1 MEKPKRSGSKLAPV
15 LDMSSLP
22 VLDTSSLPVLD
33 TSSPGLSIHLVIIAL
48 ATWMRRLI
56 AIFFWVCHLVKK
68 AAIFLRKRLQKL
80 IKKKALELHPDKRPN
95 DRNAHADI
103 LRLNASYAILKDEK
117 AKKSF
122 DDLMRV
128 KREKAPPPITT
139 GFQTTEDDV

>member
-1 MEKPKRSGSKLAPV
+1 MDEEVDRYFFLGLPSGKEGGHLSEKEI
-15 LDMSSLP
+15 
-22 VLDTSSLPVLD
+22 T
-33 TSSPGLSIHLVIIAL
+33 
-48 ATWMRRLI
+48 
-56 AIFFWVCHLVKK
+56 K
-68 AAIFLRKRLQKL
+68 AY
-80 IKKKALELHPDKRPN
+80 KKKALELHPDKRPN